1 MEIQL
6 WREILNPY
14 ELAVKEVMTK
24 FNHLIKE
31 HRDRGLYCPIEQVDG
46 RVKTISSIL
55 DKCQKK
61 KIDLEDIEEKIYDLA
76 GIRIICQFVED
87 IDKVVEIIRNRKDM
101 EIKQERDYIREMKS
115 SGYRS
120 YHIILYY
127 TVDTLNGPKR
137 LQMEVQIRT
146 MAMNFWATVEHSLQ
160 YKYKRNIPEHIKERL
175 LSAADAIIT
184 LDNEMSTVRS
194 EIMDAQISFRIQAN
208 IVADILNNIQNLYRV
223 ANKREILK
231 IQDEFYRIYAM
242 NDIDQLERFDR
253 QLDMI
258 AEGYRGPVASY
269 GGINVTITGILFTGN
284 ERTPGR

>member
-14 ELAVKEVMTK
+14 ELAVKEVTTK

-31 HRDRGLYCPIEQVDG
+31 HKDKGIYCPIERVEG
-46 RVKTISSIL
+46 RVKTIASIL

-61 KIDLEDIEEKIYDLA
+61 KIAPERIEDRIVDLA

-87 IDKVVEIIRNRKDM
+87 IDRVVEIIRNRNDM
-101 EIKQERDYIREMKS
+101 DVKQERDYIRQMKT

-120 YHIILYY
+120 YHMIIFYE
-127 TVDTLNGPKR
+127 VDTLEGPRR

-160 YKYKRNIPEHIKERL
+160 YKYQRNIPEHIRERL
-175 LSAADAIIT
+175 LNAADAIIV
-184 LDNEMSTVRS
+184 LDNEMSNVRS
-194 EIMDAQISFRIQAN
+194 EIMDAQISFQIQAN
-208 IVADILNNIQNLYRV
+208 IVADILNNIQNLYNV
-223 ANKREILK
+223 ANKREIVK

-242 NDIDQLERFDR
+242 NDIEKLERFDK
-253 QLDMI
+253 QLDLI
-258 AEGYRGPVASY
+258 AEGYRAQALSD
-269 GGINVTITGILFTGN
+269 TTKIT
-284 ERTPGR
+284 

>member
-31 HRDRGLYCPIEQVDG
+31 HRDRGLYSPIEQVEG

-55 DKCQKK
+55 EKCQKK
-61 KIDLEDIEEKIYDLA
+61 KIDLEDIEERISDLA
-76 GIRIICQFVED
+76 GVRVICQFVED

-120 YHIILYY
+120 YHMIIYY
-127 TVDTLNGPKR
+127 TVDTLDGPKR
-137 LQMEVQIRT
+137 LQVEIQIRT

-160 YKYKRNIPEHIKERL
+160 YKYKRNIPDHIRERL
-175 LSAADAIIT
+175 LNAADAIIV
-184 LDNEMSTVRS
+184 LDNEMSSVRS
-194 EIMDAQISFRIQAN
+194 EIMDAQISFQIQAN
-208 IVADILNNIQNLYRV
+208 IVADILNNIQNLYKV

-231 IQDEFYRIYAM
+231 IQDEFYKVYVTDDM
-242 NDIDQLERFDR
+242 MQLQHFAS
-253 QLDMI
+253 QLDI
-258 AEGYRGPVASY
+258 ISEGYQTQSL
-269 GGINVTITGILFTGN
+269 T
-284 ERTPGR
+284 

>member
-24 FNHLIKE
+24 FTHLIKD
-31 HRDRGLYCPIEQVDG
+31 HRDRGLYSPIEQVEG

-55 DKCQKK
+55 EKCQKK
-61 KIDLEDIEEKIYDLA
+61 KIDLEDIEERISDLA
-76 GIRIICQFVED
+76 GVRAICQFVED
-87 IDKVVEIIRNRKDM
+87 IDKVGEIIRNRKDM

-120 YHIILYY
+120 YHMIIYY
-127 TVDTLNGPKR
+127 TVDTLDGPKR
-137 LQMEVQIRT
+137 LQVEIQIRT

-160 YKYKRNIPEHIKERL
+160 YKYKRNIPDHIRERL
-175 LSAADAIIT
+175 LNAADAIIV
-184 LDNEMSTVRS
+184 LDNEMSSVRS
-194 EIMDAQISFRIQAN
+194 EIMDAQISFQIQAN
-208 IVADILNNIQNLYRV
+208 IVADILNNIQNLYKV

-242 NDIDQLERFDR
+242 NDIDQLERFDK
-253 QLDMI
+253 QVDMF
-258 AEGYRGPVASY
+258 AEGCRAQS
-269 GGINVTITGILFTGN
+269 LAM
-284 ERTPGR
+284 EC